1 MGDFTDFVCIGRIF
15 SQSSLELEIFARHIT
30 VLDFFFSIVRHERYF
45 SPRNLFAC
53 LFPLEMSLHDI
64 FSKITHKPLKSQM
77 VGP

>member
-15 SQSSLELEIFARHIT
+15 SQSSLELEIFTRHIT
-30 VLDFFFSIVRHERYF
+30 VLDFFSTLYV
-45 SPRNLFAC
+45 
-53 LFPLEMSLHDI
+53 MSDIFLPGIYLHAFFLSKSVCTTF